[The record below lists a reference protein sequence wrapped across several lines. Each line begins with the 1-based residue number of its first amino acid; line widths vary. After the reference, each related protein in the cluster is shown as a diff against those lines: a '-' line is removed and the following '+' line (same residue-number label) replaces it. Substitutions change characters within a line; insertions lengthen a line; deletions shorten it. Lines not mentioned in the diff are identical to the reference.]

1 MPDKTI
7 KKWEPDDFE
16 LEMTSVWSFPN
27 RGNWATHDAKW
38 RGNWSPYIPRNI
50 LLRYSS
56 EGDMVL
62 DQFAGGGTTLVEAK
76 LSLILPA
83 KPKYMV
89 TMFPDSFSR
98 SDCEFFMG
106 DVVVHVPSFPGE
118 AVIRSCQRNLDDG
131 KRPILITTYKRVVV
145 AESLA
150 DDKGIADRIDV
161 FELEQFLASNLYEL
175 GLFALSGCK
184 KTAAKLISIYNA
196 IVDSC
201 ETDPSLKISLGG
213 K

>member
-1 MPDKTI
+1 MSKTI
-7 KKWEPDDFE
+7 CLKPFTLNIRSTKSLRAAIRDLLD
-16 LEMTSVWSFPN
+16 SVESRQVKYN
-27 RGNWATHDAKW
+27 GSDIRGKVFRH
-38 RGNWSPYIPRNI
+38 
-50 LLRYSS
+50 
-56 EGDMVL
+56 
-62 DQFAGGGTTLVEAK
+62 LVEAK

>member
-1 MPDKTI
+1 MSKSIRI
-7 KKWEPDDFE
+7 KPFILNIRSTKSLRAAIRDLVD
-16 LEMTSVWSFPN
+16 SVESRQVKYSGSDI
-27 RGNWATHDAKW
+27 RGKVFRH
-38 RGNWSPYIPRNI
+38 
-50 LLRYSS
+50 
-56 EGDMVL
+56 
-62 DQFAGGGTTLVEAK
+62 LVEAK
-76 LSLILPA
+76 LSLILPV

-118 AVIRSCQRNLDDG
+118 AVICKCQRNLDDG
-131 KRPILITTYKRVVV
+131 KRPILITTYKRVTV

-161 FELEQFLASNLYEL
+161 FDLEQFLATNLYEL
-175 GLFALSGCK
+175 GLFASSGCK
-184 KTAAKLISIYNA
+184 ETTAKLISAYNV
-196 IVDSC
+196 IIDSC
-201 ETDPSLKISLGG
+201 ETDPSLRISLGG